1 MHLMF
6 AGQRVLSTNSGNSV
20 RCNMWGINERV
31 RNKAVWTASSS
42 QGRETKSQSQEAA
55 SSCIASERLT
65 GRPSAD
71 RGKVYVPRC
80 PAFDGKSTE
89 TTSEEM
95 AVLPCLKGLYQGSD
109 RDMRVCSG
117 VQSSWVLSCLHAQR
131 CVQSIQGTTIPPM
144 L

>member
-20 RCNMWGINERV
+20 RCNIWGINERA

-42 QGRETKSQSQEAA
+42 QGKETKSQSKEAA
-55 SSCIASERLT
+55 SSCITSEWLT

-71 RGKVYVPRC
+71 RVKVYVPRC
-80 PAFDGKSTE
+80 PTFDRKSTE
-89 TTSEEM
+89 TTGEEV
-95 AVLPCLKGLYQGSD
+95 AVLLCLKGLYQGPG
-109 RDMRVCSG
+109 RGMRVCRG
-117 VQSSWVLSCLHAQR
+117 VQSPSVSSCPPVQR
-131 CVQSIQGTTIPPM
+131 CVQSIQETTIPPV